1 MFGNIS
7 RIDNAIERIPDELED
22 KRIALEVAEQ
32 QLENAKVEV
41 EKPFSQE
48 EELQKMT
55 ARLNELDI
63 LLNLDKREN
72 EMAGDEPDEGDMLTQ
87 EKDRGRER

>member
-1 MFGNIS
+1 M
-7 RIDNAIERIPDELED
+7 
-22 KRIALEVAEQ
+22 
-32 QLENAKVEV
+32 EV
-41 EKPFSQE
+41 EKPFSKE